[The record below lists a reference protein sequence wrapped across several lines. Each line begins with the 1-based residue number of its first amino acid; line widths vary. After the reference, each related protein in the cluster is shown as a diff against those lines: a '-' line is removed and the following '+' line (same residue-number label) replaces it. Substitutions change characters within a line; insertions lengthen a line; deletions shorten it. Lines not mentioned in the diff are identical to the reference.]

1 MIVFSKKTNLKRVKK
16 KMTIKIVRLM
26 TGEDI
31 ICNYEETED
40 GFRVLKN
47 PCMMVPSP
55 NGIGAA
61 TWLPYSKEAQ
71 VNGSGVKLNPDYV
84 AFTADP
90 TDEVLNQYSTTFGNG
105 IVIPQTA
112 PPPDLRLST
121 MGKKDDM
128 PLAGPQGTM

>member
-1 MIVFSKKTNLKRVKK
+1 
-16 KMTIKIVRLM
+16 MTIKIVRLM

-40 GFRVLKN
+40 GSCLLKN

-61 TWLPYSKEAQ
+61 QWLPYSNEAQ
-71 VNGSGVKLNPDYV
+71 VNGPGVKINRDYV
-84 AFTADP
+84 AFTAEP
-90 TDEVLNQYSTTFGNG
+90 TDEVRNQYSTTFGNG

-112 PPPDLRLST
+112 PPSNLRLST
-121 MGKKDDM
+121 MGQKEDQ
-128 PLAGPQGTM
+128 PISGPKGTM